1 LTSVEIGPMRADEL
15 EAAAQCIASGE
26 IFSRYGLTLESTAE
40 LLARTRGELVV
51 ARLRAETVGVA
62 IYWTDGTMPAPA
74 YLRLLAVRDGARGE
88 GIGAALL
95 RYVEEQVARCRPD
108 LFLCCSTTNVGAR
121 RFYERHGYQ
130 AVGILTDLVVQGID
144 EVLYRKVL
152 VEKKKLP
159 KEPRGPSGSVLAGP
173 GAPV

>member
-1 LTSVEIGPMRADEL
+1 MRADER
-15 EAAAQCIASGE
+15 EAAAACIASGE
-26 IFSRYGLTLESTAE
+26 VFQRYGLSAESAAE
-40 LLARTRGELVV
+40 LLAHTRGEIVV
-51 ARLRAETVGVA
+51 ARRRAETVGVA
-62 IYWTDGTMPAPA
+62 IYWTDGTMPMSA

-88 GIGAALL
+88 GFGAALL
-95 RYVEEQVARCRPD
+95 RYVEHQVARRRPS
-108 LFLCCSTTNVGAR
+108 LFLCCTSTNEGAR
-121 RFYERHGYQ
+121 RFYERHGYE
-130 AVGILTDLVVQGID
+130 AVGVLTNLVVDGID